1 MQEPLGLERSLGE
14 GNDNPLWYSC
24 LGNPMDREACWAT
37 IHGSQKQLSNRAQPL
52 FNSRQRDS
60 EMPAERH
67 VEGQDEYWP
76 PKTLT
81 K

>member
-1 MQEPLGLERSLGE
+1 MTTHSGILAWEIPWTEKPAGLQS
-14 GNDNPLWYSC
+14 
-24 LGNPMDREACWAT
+24 M
-37 IHGSQKQLSNRAQPL
+37 GSQKQLSNRAQPL

-60 EMPAERH
+60 KMPTERH